1 MSKQLPERPNL
12 EHLKN
17 EAKALLRQAQ
27 ANDSEAVKRF
37 DQPPASLRL
46 ADAQLVV
53 ARDYGFAS
61 WAKLKRSVEG
71 FETQR
76 DALFAGIRAG
86 DRDAVSKI
94 LEENPS
100 LSRARDPHSFGST
113 TITAAINRGD
123 RGLVDILL
131 KHGADPN
138 QRSDWWA
145 GSFGP
150 LDFADEELSDYL
162 ISKGAR
168 LDAHAA
174 ARLGKIPELK
184 AIIAKNPECVHER
197 GGDGMYPLHFAKDA
211 EVAKILLDAGA
222 DIDARD
228 IDHEGTPAQ
237 THILDDELVRYL
249 VERGAATDIF
259 VAIALEDTAMIQ
271 KHVDEDAAVLE
282 RRINEPGSKM
292 IPVAPGMH
300 RYAYILGY
308 VTPLQAAA
316 NLGKEA
322 AYAYLFD
329 QSPPRLQLLAA
340 CWKADEAVAKRIAKQ
355 YPEIVSNLAP
365 KEMRLICD
373 AAWQRKP
380 DSLKLMLELG
390 FDVNAV
396 NDEHMTPTANGAFHG
411 FDDIVE
417 MILPYKP
424 NLETKNVYGGTPMG
438 TCMYGSANGWRKDGN
453 YPRTIEL
460 LIHAGATI
468 PDSASGSAEVRE
480 VLAKYR

>member
-1 MSKQLPERPNL
+1 MLKQLPERPNL

-27 ANDSEAVKRF
+27 TNDPEVIKRF
-37 DQPPASLRL
+37 DQPPAQLRL

-53 ARDYGFAS
+53 AREYGYAS
-61 WAKLKRSVEG
+61 WAKLKRFVEG

-76 DALFAGIRAG
+76 DALFAAIRAG
-86 DRDAVSKI
+86 DRERVSAL
-94 LEENPS
+94 LEDSPA
-100 LSRARDPHSFGST
+100 LSRVRDPQSFGST
-113 TITAAINRGD
+113 TISAAVNRGD
-123 RGLVDILL
+123 RGLIDLLL
-131 KHGADPN
+131 KYGADPD

-162 ISKGAR
+162 ISKGAK
-168 LDAHAA
+168 LTAHAA
-174 ARLGKIPELK
+174 ARLGKVKELRQ
-184 AIIAKNPECVHER
+184 IIAKDPEAVRER

-211 EVAKILLDAGA
+211 EIAKILLDAGA

-237 THILDDELVRYL
+237 THILDEELLRYL

-259 VAIALEDTAMIQ
+259 IGIALEDTAMIQ
-271 KHVDEDAAVLE
+271 RHIDEDSGVLE
-282 RRINEPGSKM
+282 RRINEQGSKL

-316 NLGKEA
+316 NLGKEV

-340 CWKADEAVAKRIAKQ
+340 CWKADGVAARRLAKEH
-355 YPEIVSNLAP
+355 PEIIPNLHP

-373 AAWQRKP
+373 AAWQRKLDP
-380 DSLKLMLELG
+380 LRLMLELG

-396 NDEHMTPTANGAFHG
+396 NDERLTPVANGAFHG
-411 FDDIVE
+411 FDDVVE
-417 MILPYKP
+417 TILPYKP
-424 NLETKNVYGGTPMG
+424 DLEIKNVYGGTPMG

-460 LIHAGATI
+460 LIGAGAKI
-468 PDSASGSAEVRE
+468 PDSSSGSPEVRE